1 MHPEKAEALR
11 VLVSRELLNE
21 LVEELIDAATDLGMG
36 QANPM
41 VDTDPLEYNLNLAA
55 EKVYNAIHAITED

>member
-1 MHPEKAEALR
+1 VHPEKAEALR

>member
-55 EKVYNAIHAITED
+55 EKVYNAIHAITEE